1 MSADDFTWT
10 PDAAIIAESNLMA
23 FMQRHDVVD
32 YAALLKRA
40 EADPDWYWN
49 AVLEDNDYRFYR
61 PYDRVLDTSKGD
73 AWAEWCVGGTTNAV
87 LNCLDKWRGTPTY
100 ERDAISWEGED
111 GSRRLLSYAELD
123 AETCRL
129 AGGLAGLGLGQG
141 DVVGVYMPMLPEAVA
156 AFLAIIK
163 IGGIALPLF
172 SGFAAEAAATRMND
186 GGAKALIL
194 ADGSLRRGRPID
206 MKAVADQMAAEVP
219 TLEHVVVFR
228 HLGLEV
234 NWQEGRDHWWS
245 DLIADQPEAAPSEE
259 MGAEDPMLLVFTSG
273 TTGKAKGTVHSHC
286 GFANKVALDLGLM
299 MDLKP
304 SDRMLWMSDM
314 GWLVGPIIIM
324 GNLVRGSTIVLIE
337 GAPNFP
343 ESDRMWRV
351 VADHQVSFLG
361 IAPTVARLLMAYPEE
376 DLTRHDLSS
385 LRIFAS
391 TGEPWNPDSW
401 LWLFEKVG
409 GGRLPILNY
418 TGGTEIGGGILTTT
432 VIHPM
437 RPCSFTGSIPGHG
450 ADIVDQDGNPVAV
463 DEVGELVMRV
473 PSIGL
478 TRGLWQNRER
488 YLDTYWNKIP
498 GLWVHGD
505 WASRD
510 AQGLWY
516 VHGRSDDTINVAG
529 KRTGPAEIESL
540 LLNTGRIAEAA
551 VIGVPDEIKGSAIV
565 CVVVAVAGEEA
576 SDELRGALSSAVVAG
591 LGNPFRPRQIVFVG
605 DLPKTRNM
613 KIMRRVV
620 RAVYTGQDPGDL
632 ASLVNPEAVE
642 GLKAVLEG

>member
-1 MSADDFTWT
+1 MSAEDFTWT
-10 PDAAIIAESNLMA
+10 PDPAIVAESNLVA
-23 FMQRHDVVD
+23 FMKRHGIDD
-32 YAALLKRA
+32 YDALMARA

-49 AVLEDNDYRFYR
+49 AVLEENDYRFYK
-61 PYDRVLDTSKGD
+61 PYDRVLDTSKGA
-73 AWAEWCVGGTTNAV
+73 AWAEWCVGGTTNTV
-87 LNCLDKWRGTPTY
+87 LNCLDKWRDTPTY
-100 ERDAISWEGED
+100 AREAISWEGED
-111 GSRRLLSYAELD
+111 GSRRVLSYAELD

-129 AGGLAGLGLGQG
+129 AGGLRALGLGRG

-186 GGAKALIL
+186 GGAKGLIL
-194 ADGSLRRGRPID
+194 ADGSLRRGQPID
-206 MKAVADQMAAEVP
+206 MKAVADEVAAAVP
-219 TLEHVVVFR
+219 TLEHVVIYR
-228 HLGLEV
+228 HLGLDV
-234 NWQEGRDHWWS
+234 AWQEGRDHWWS
-245 DLIADQPEAAPSEE
+245 DVVSGQSENTPTEE
-259 MGAEDPMLLVFTSG
+259 MGTEEPLLLVFTSG

-286 GFANKVALDLGLM
+286 GFANKVSLDLGLM

-314 GWLVGPIIIM
+314 GWLVGPIIII
-324 GNLVRGSTIVLIE
+324 GNLVRGSTMVLIE

-351 VADHQVSFLG
+351 VADHRVTYLG
-361 IAPTVARLLMAYPEE
+361 IAPTVARLFMAYPDE
-376 DLTRHDLSS
+376 DLARNDLSS

-450 ADIVDQDGNPVAV
+450 ADIVDQEGNPVAV

-478 TRGLWQNRER
+478 TRGLWQDPER

-498 GLWVHGD
+498 DLWVHGD

-540 LLNTGRIAEAA
+540 LLNTGRISEAA
-551 VIGVPDEIKGSAIV
+551 VIGVPDDIKGSAIV
-565 CVVVAVAGEEA
+565 CVVVAAGEDG
-576 SDELRGALSSAVVAG
+576 SDELRGALSSAVVDG
-591 LGNPFRPRQIVFVG
+591 LGNPFRPRQIIFVG

-620 RAVYTGQDPGDL
+620 RAVYNGQDPGDL
-632 ASLVNPEAVE
+632 ASLVNPEAVD